1 MQIKLALKSLEK
13 FHETNT
19 AKRTKK
25 GVSTHCTR
33 NEIRCEVR
41 YFSALI
47 MNSSTFRPPTGDVL
61 NAERYCGAQRP
72 PGIQDPDAVIG
83 PVGSRSVA
91 VSAML

>member
-1 MQIKLALKSLEK
+1 
-13 FHETNT
+13 
-19 AKRTKK
+19 
-25 GVSTHCTR
+25 
-33 NEIRCEVR
+33 
-41 YFSALI
+41 

-91 VSAML
+91 VSAMLQGPRPPQQSRRATKGPR